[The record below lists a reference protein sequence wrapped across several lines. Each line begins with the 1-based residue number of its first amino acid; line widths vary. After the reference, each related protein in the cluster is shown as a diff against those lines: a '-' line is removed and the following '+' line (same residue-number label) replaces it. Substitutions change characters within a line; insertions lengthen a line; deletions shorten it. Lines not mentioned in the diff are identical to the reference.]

1 MRCAVVF
8 STRDEAGMSISSEL
22 RQLIP
27 DAPIVAVEKDLIDL
41 KRPDVP
47 QADLVVF
54 ASKHVGKLPS
64 FTVHVSGN
72 PGSAALFGGA
82 PYEVSMSAPLP
93 MRVALET
100 MKRLASPEF
109 QVTYEVT
116 HHGPSD
122 LEVPSFFAELGS
134 GSSQWS
140 VREYARVVAEGI
152 AEVLRMCGNWKQFR
166 PVLGLGGP
174 HYAPNIT
181 KYVLASDVA
190 VGHIVQGSILE
201 EDDPERVISV
211 VLNANGSTSAL
222 LLDWKGVKGGTR
234 QKVLDVAARLGLPV
248 LRARRR
254 CRESSPALLVLF
266 SCTSTSWSPTWLFV
280 NLR

>member
-1 MRCAVVF
+1 M
-8 STRDEAGMSISSEL
+8 
-22 RQLIP
+22 P
-27 DAPIVAVEKDLIDL
+27 DAPVLSVEKDLIDL
-41 KRPDVP
+41 NHSDIP
-47 QADLVVF
+47 QSDLVIF

-72 PGSAALFGGA
+72 PGSEALFGGA
-82 PYEVSMSAPLP
+82 PHEVSVSAPLP

-100 MKRLASPEF
+100 MKRFAVPEF

-122 LEVPSFFAELGS
+122 LKVPSFFAELGS
-134 GSSQWS
+134 GPSQWS
-140 VREYARVVAEGI
+140 VRDYARVVAEGI
-152 AEVLRMCGNWKQFR
+152 AEVLRRCGNWGQYR

-201 EDDPERVISV
+201 EDDPERVINV
-211 VLNANGSTSAL
+211 VLDANGSTSAL
-222 LLDWKGVKGGTR
+222 LLDWKGVKGTTR
-234 QKVLDVAARLGLPV
+234 QKVLDIAARLGLPV
-248 LRARRR
+248 LRARRHDR
-254 CRESSPALLVLF
+254 GTAPILLIAAF
-266 SCTSTSWSPTWLFV
+266 CT
-280 NLR
+280 

>member
-8 STRDEAGMSISSEL
+8 STKDEAGINISSEL
-22 RQLIP
+22 RTVMP
-27 DAPIVAVEKDLIDL
+27 YAPIVAVEKDLIDL
-41 KRPDVP
+41 SRSDVP
-47 QADLVVF
+47 EADLVIF

-72 PGSAALFGGA
+72 PGSEALFGGS
-82 PYEVSMSAPLP
+82 PYEVSESAPLP

-100 MKRLASPEF
+100 MKRLAAPEF

-122 LEVPSFFAELGS
+122 LKVPSFFAELGS
-134 GSSQWS
+134 GPSQWS
-140 VREYARVVAEGI
+140 VRSYARVVAEGI
-152 AEVLRMCGNWKQFR
+152 AEVIRRCGNWGQFR

-201 EDDPERVISV
+201 EDDPERAINVA
-211 VLNANGSTSAL
+211 LAGNGSTSAF

-234 QKVLDVAARLGLPV
+234 QKVLEVAARLGLPV
-248 LRARRR
+248 LRARKPKPI
-254 CRESSPALLVLF
+254 ESPAPWPLSLRFSGLLA
-266 SCTSTSWSPTWLFV
+266 SNSPGIL
-280 NLR
+280 

>member
-1 MRCAVVF
+1 MGCVVVF
-8 STRDEAGMSISSEL
+8 STNDEAGINITSQL

-27 DAPIVAVEKDLIDL
+27 NAPIVAVEKDLIDL
-41 KRPDVP
+41 KSPDVP
-47 QADLVVF
+47 RADLVVF

-72 PGSAALFGGA
+72 PGSEAPFGGV
-82 PYEVSMSAPLP
+82 PYEVSVSAPLP

-100 MKRLASPEF
+100 MKRLASPGF

-122 LEVPSFFAELGS
+122 LKVPSFFAELGS
-134 GSSQWS
+134 GPSQWS
-140 VREYARVVAEGI
+140 VPEHARVVAEGI
-152 AEVLRMCGNWKQFR
+152 AEVLRNCGNWKQFR

-181 KYVLASDVA
+181 KYVLKSDVA

-201 EDDPERVISV
+201 ENDPERVIDV
-211 VLNANGSTSAL
+211 VLKANGNTSAL
-222 LLDWKGVKGGTR
+222 LLDWKGVKGEVR
-234 QKVLDVAARLGLPV
+234 QKVLDVAARRGLPV
-248 LRARRR
+248 LRA
-254 CRESSPALLVLF
+254 
-266 SCTSTSWSPTWLFV
+266 
-280 NLR
+280 